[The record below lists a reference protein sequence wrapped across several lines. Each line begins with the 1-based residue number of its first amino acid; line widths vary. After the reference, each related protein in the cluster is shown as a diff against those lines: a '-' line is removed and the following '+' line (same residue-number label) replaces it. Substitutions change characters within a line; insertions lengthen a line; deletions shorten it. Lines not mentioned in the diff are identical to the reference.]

1 MQKRLQK
8 EIETTLQPINL
19 ERILLKILYLPMLL
33 LNCQLRKY
41 HIYRFVCYLTLFNIK
56 SKNLIFESCLKY
68 HSLVICFGV
77 HVVFIINNV
86 SWHPIPISV
95 FISDTILGLSP
106 RKNTGLK
113 GLWTFN
119 FPGRLVKLIIQ
130 ILNVP
135 HDTLTCNEDYPLG

>member
-86 SWHPIPISV
+86 S
-95 FISDTILGLSP
+95 
-106 RKNTGLK
+106 
-113 GLWTFN
+113 
-119 FPGRLVKLIIQ
+119 
-130 ILNVP
+130 
-135 HDTLTCNEDYPLG
+135 